1 MERRESHSFVIIL
14 CLVLGILIGSL
25 GTYYVLSVNYTSKIN
40 ELKREIKK
48 KEDKIT
54 ELEAKEEKEL
64 EPVDITSKQTK
75 TEYNKILN
83 SNLKSILSYFNFVR
97 TTYDDTDFTDIEMA
111 EATCY
116 YLKSNKEE
124 TFEKENNTE
133 EKKVIT
139 FDNLNPFIKQLFG
152 VELNKDELDDTL
164 FKDNKLTCQY
174 QKDMKDVLYKV
185 TKVVNNQE
193 EELIEITYDDI
204 SPVLENEEKKEE
216 VETLKK
222 NDNFDYE
229 KSDVKA
235 KYELI
240 LKKISENEYQIVKN
254 KKI

>member
-1 MERRESHSFVIIL
+1 MERRESHSFAIIL

-54 ELEAKEEKEL
+54 ELETKEEKEL

-97 TTYDDTDFTDIEMA
+97 TTYDDTDFTDMELS

-124 TFEKENNTE
+124 NFEKENNT
-133 EKKVIT
+133 
-139 FDNLNPFIKQLFG
+139 
-152 VELNKDELDDTL
+152 
-164 FKDNKLTCQY
+164 
-174 QKDMKDVLYKV
+174 
-185 TKVVNNQE
+185 
-193 EELIEITYDDI
+193 
-204 SPVLENEEKKEE
+204 
-216 VETLKK
+216 
-222 NDNFDYE
+222 
-229 KSDVKA
+229 
-235 KYELI
+235 
-240 LKKISENEYQIVKN
+240 
-254 KKI
+254 